1 MARKRMALDP
11 PNGDYVKYIEDI
23 QNGKIKPEG
32 ALKPSLPMHDPV
44 PNRGTPSTSTTTTKK
59 KFGAPPEALYALA
72 GFLVVA
78 GIGLLAY
85 GILTDTEP
93 CIPIGMFT
101 LFGGFVFSANLKK

>member
-32 ALKPSLPMHDPV
+32 ALKPSAAMHDPA
-44 PNRGTPSTSTTTTKK
+44 PNGATATPNSQTTKK

-72 GFLVVA
+72 GFLVIA

-85 GILTDTEP
+85 GILTDSEP

>member
-1 MARKRMALDP
+1 MGLDP
-11 PNGDYVKYIEDI
+11 ANGDYVKYIEDI
-23 QNGKIKPEG
+23 QSGKIKPEG
-32 ALKPSLPMHDPV
+32 ALKPTTTMHDPV
-44 PNRGTPSTSTTTTKK
+44 PNGITEKANTKTEKK
-59 KFGAPPEALYALA
+59 KLGAPPQSLYALA

-101 LFGGFVFSANLKK
+101 LFSGFVFGANLKK